1 MNPPAMD
8 RPLVLRALRL
18 INDFAMR
25 KKLGTVSALLILC
38 FILLAVL
45 APLLAPYDPALP
57 NYREFLQPPSAQHWI
72 GTDAMGRDVLSRI
85 LHGMRISLI
94 TAFVPTFL
102 SLALGALLGMTAALS
117 GRKVDALIMRTADI
131 VLAYPFMILAM
142 AMIYNLGAGF
152 VNLLLVLCLTGWART
167 ARIVRSETAR
177 LKTSGF
183 VEAGRGR
190 LERAMELLE
199 SVGLPRE
206 TVFRYPRELSGG
218 QRQRVGIARALATE
232 PELLICDEPVSSLDV
247 SILAQILHLLH
258 SLKEEKRLTCLF
270 ISHDMGVVRAI
281 SDRVC
286 VLYRGHICEIA
297 DTEALYDRP
306 LHPYTR
312 CLLDSIPGM
321 DPGDRK
327 KRPLSPLDAPSVP
340 SPEERCPFLPY
351 CPRATR
357 DCTLCMPEITELGGR
372 KVRCFHA
379 YDPEAVRKVP

>member
-8 RPLVLRALRL
+8 RSLALRALRL
-18 INDFAMR
+18 INDFAIR

-152 VNLLLVLCLTGWART
+152 VNLLLVLCLTGWAGT

-183 VEAGRGR
+183 VEAARTTGVGRIRIMARHILPNIRQTLLVLYTVNVPGAILSEAGLSFLGLGAQPPLTSLGLMVAQGR
-190 LERAMELLE
+190 EHLFNA
-199 SVGLPRE
+199 PW
-206 TVFRYPRELSGG
+206 
-218 QRQRVGIARALATE
+218 I
-232 PELLICDEPVSSLDV
+232 SLGP
-247 SILAQILHLLH
+247 A
-258 SLKEEKRLTCLF
+258 F
-270 ISHDMGVVRAI
+270 
-281 SDRVC
+281 C
-286 VLYRGHICEIA
+286 VL
-297 DTEALYDRP
+297 
-306 LHPYTR
+306 
-312 CLLDSIPGM
+312 LLAMSFNFLGDGIREYL
-321 DPGDRK
+321 DPG
-327 KRPLSPLDAPSVP
+327 
-340 SPEERCPFLPY
+340 
-351 CPRATR
+351 T
-357 DCTLCMPEITELGGR
+357 GGP
-372 KVRCFHA
+372 VR
-379 YDPEAVRKVP
+379 R